1 MIREEFIRVNHVL
14 QADKSVMSDAC
25 KALVLQDFAE
35 KFNEYFDL
43 IGLPR
48 MALTCQNGVYTV
60 ELKFQAD
67 RIKKFNVL
75 AR

>member
-48 MALTCQNGVYTV
+48 MDLTCQNGVYTV
-60 ELKFQAD
+60 EIKFQAD

-75 AR
+75 SR